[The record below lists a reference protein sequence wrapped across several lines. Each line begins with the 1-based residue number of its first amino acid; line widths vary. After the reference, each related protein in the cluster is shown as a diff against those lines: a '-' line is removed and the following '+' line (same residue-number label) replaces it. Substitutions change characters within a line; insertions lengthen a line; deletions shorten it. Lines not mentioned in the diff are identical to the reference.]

1 MTCREFA
8 EFIAQY
14 LASELPSAQQEAF
27 DRHLS
32 VCNNCARYLEQY
44 RRTMELSRLAFDKD
58 EAPLPADVPEE
69 LVEAILRARK
79 AVRPS

>member
-1 MTCREFA
+1 VTCREFA

-14 LASELPSAQQEAF
+14 LASELPPAQQEAF

-32 VCNNCARYLEQY
+32 LCTNCARYLEQY
-44 RRTMELSRLAFDKD
+44 QRTTELSRLAFDQD
-58 EAPLPADVPEE
+58 EASLPADVPEE

-79 AVRPS
+79 AVRPD

>member
-1 MTCREFA
+1 MTCREFT

-14 LASELPSAQQEAF
+14 LAGELPARQGEAF

-32 VCNNCARYLEQY
+32 LCVNCARYLQQY
-44 RRTMELSRLAFDKD
+44 RETIAVSRRAFDD
-58 EAPLPADVPEE
+58 DQGPLPADVPDE

-79 AVRPS
+79 TSGQS

>member
-8 EFIAQY
+8 EFIAHY
-14 LASELPSAQQEAF
+14 LASELPPAQQEAF

-32 VCNNCARYLEQY
+32 LCTNCARYLEQY
-44 RRTMELSRLAFDKD
+44 RRTTELSRLAFDQD
-58 EAPLPADVPEE
+58 EASLPADVPEE

>member
-32 VCNNCARYLEQY
+32 LCTNCARYLEQY

-58 EAPLPADVPEE
+58 EAPLPADVPED
-69 LVEAILRARK
+69 LVQAILRARK
-79 AVRPS
+79 AVGSN